1 MHVTGLCYR
10 KNILR
15 PPERFHR
22 WNASPFDFI
31 PQGGGDYYT
40 GHHCAGEGITVE
52 IMKTAVR
59 LLTTAMRYDV
69 PERDLRTHLSR
80 MPAIP
85 ASGFL
90 INNVM
95 RA

>member
-1 MHVTGLCYR
+1 MHLTELCYR

-15 PPERFHR
+15 PPERFRH
-22 WNASPFDFI
+22 WNESSFNFI
-31 PQGGGDYYT
+31 PQGGGDYDT
-40 GHHCAGEGITVE
+40 SHRCAGEWITIE
-52 IMKTAVR
+52 LMKTIVR
-59 LLTTAMRYDV
+59 LLTTGMRYDV
-69 PERDLRTHLSR
+69 PEQDLRIALSR

>member
-1 MHVTGLCYR
+1 MHLTGLCYR

-31 PQGGGDYYT
+31 PQGGGDYDT
-40 GHHCAGEGITVE
+40 GHRRADEGIMIE
-52 IMKTAVR
+52 LMKTAVG
-59 LLTTAMRYDV
+59 LLTTAARYDV
-69 PERDLRTHLSR
+69 PEQDLRIDLSR
-80 MPAIP
+80 LPTIP
-85 ASGFL
+85 RSRLL
-90 INNVM
+90 ISNIR